1 MRSRSARALLGF
13 VAFFAPT
20 YLAVL
25 ASSVAGSPLAESGWY
40 TPALALAAVFSLAIG
55 CLPALLLLRSGLP
68 PNTRLGL
75 AIVAGTLLIA
85 ECLSIAYIVAMSG
98 TTEY

>member
-1 MRSRSARALLGF
+1 MRSRTARTLLGL

-20 YLAVL
+20 YLALSV
-25 ASSVAGSPLAESGWY
+25 SSLAGSPLTESGWY
-40 TPALALAAVFSLAIG
+40 TPAIAVAALLSVAVA

-75 AIVAGTLLIA
+75 AIVAGTLLLA

-98 TTEY
+98 STEY